1 MANLWSGITIDCTD
15 PARLAAFWAA
25 LLDRPEAP
33 PLPGWRQ
40 LGRRG
45 DAVPRINFQPVPEP
59 KVGKTRIHLDIT
71 VADMGTAMRSV
82 AELGGRW
89 TGDRHDYDEGVVV
102 VMADPE
108 DNEFCLVQYYD

>member
-1 MANLWSGITIDCTD
+1 MTNLWSGITIDCTD
-15 PARLAAFWAA
+15 PARLAAFWGA
-25 LLDRPEAP
+25 LLDRAEAP

-40 LGRRG
+40 LGERG

-59 KVGKTRIHLDIT
+59 KVGKARIHLDIT
-71 VADMGTAMRSV
+71 VADVETAMRSV

-89 TGDRHDYDEGVVV
+89 TGDRHDYRQGVVV
-102 VMADPE
+102 IMADPE